1 MTRSPRC
8 VGTDWPSGSTDLLAG
23 IWPYNCASWGKKSN
37 LRPSMSS
44 FSTYLIGFIVL
55 IIGLAIA
62 AILLGV
68 SQTWVVVGCIIL
80 IGIAILMATTRTKPK
95 DPPSPPAA

>member
-1 MTRSPRC
+1 
-8 VGTDWPSGSTDLLAG
+8 
-23 IWPYNCASWGKKSN
+23 
-37 LRPSMSS
+37 MSS

-68 SQTWVVVGCIIL
+68 SSTWVMVGAIVL
-80 IGIAILMATTRTKPK
+80 IGIGIVTATTRTKPK
-95 DPPSPPAA
+95 DPQA

>member
-1 MTRSPRC
+1 
-8 VGTDWPSGSTDLLAG
+8 
-23 IWPYNCASWGKKSN
+23 
-37 LRPSMSS
+37 MSS

-68 SQTWVVVGCIIL
+68 SETWVIVGCIVL
-80 IGIAILMATTRTKPK
+80 IGIAILTGTTRTKPK
-95 DPPSPPAA
+95 DPQV

>member
-1 MTRSPRC
+1 
-8 VGTDWPSGSTDLLAG
+8 
-23 IWPYNCASWGKKSN
+23 
-37 LRPSMSS
+37 MSS

-68 SQTWVVVGCIIL
+68 SQTWVLVGCIIL
-80 IGIAILMATTRTKPK
+80 IGCLLYTS
-95 DPPSPPAA
+95 PSPRD